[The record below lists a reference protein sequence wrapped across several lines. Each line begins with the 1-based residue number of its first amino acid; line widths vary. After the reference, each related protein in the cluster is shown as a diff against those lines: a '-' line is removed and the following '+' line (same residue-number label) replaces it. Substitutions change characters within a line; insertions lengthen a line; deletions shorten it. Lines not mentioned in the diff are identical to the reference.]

1 MVGYQNINTYR
12 SLEHI
17 DSSPQG
23 WLLGAQVDE
32 VTIDEVEIARE
43 PEVEPEDVTEL
54 LWSHDTT
61 LTDK

>member
-17 DSSPQG
+17 DFLSLKDDS
-23 WLLGAQVDE
+23 LGAQVDE

-43 PEVEPEDVTEL
+43 PEVEPGRCD
-54 LWSHDTT
+54 
-61 LTDK
+61 